1 MSPFAVGKVRL
12 MLSRAAFPPVR
23 LQVILPEGAHN
34 VVALPPFEGV
44 SEARTER
51 FTFLDTTGSGR
62 PVVILKMKNVVKEHN
77 VMLKVGGAD

>member
-1 MSPFAVGKVRL
+1 
-12 MLSRAAFPPVR
+12 MLAPVDIDVC

-34 VVALPPFEGV
+34 IVALPPFEGV

-62 PVVILKMKNVVKEHN
+62 PVVVLKMKNVVKEHN
-77 VMLKVGGAD
+77 EMLKVGLQATPRGPRT

>member
-1 MSPFAVGKVRL
+1 MLLPAAITLLSQLLIWCLFLLRL
-12 MLSRAAFPPVR
+12 VD
-23 LQVILPEGAHN
+23 QVILPEGAHN

-62 PVVILKMKNVVKEHN
+62 PVVIMKMKNVVKEHN
-77 VMLKVGGAD
+77 VMLKVR